1 MFSSRVP
8 GDLGP
13 NTVAAAVERMRLSGG
28 DFDDL
33 TVSNPTEAA
42 IEYPD
47 RLLDGLSD
55 PVALHYEPQ
64 PFGLPVAREA
74 VSAEY
79 ARRGVKVPASHIVL
93 TASSSESYAL
103 LFKLLCD
110 PGESVLVP
118 TPSYPLFEHLTR
130 LDCVHALPYRTEYH
144 GTWTID
150 LEDLRYAI
158 DETTRAI
165 LVVSPNNPTG
175 GWLKR
180 DELGA
185 LVDVCAAHH
194 LVLIGDEVFAD
205 YPIDPAPGAVR
216 SVIDQGDVLTISL
229 GGLSKSVGL
238 PQLKLGW
245 MALRGP
251 SSLLQSA
258 LMRLEIAA
266 DAYLSVGTPVQVAA
280 PMLLKAGHDVRLQI
294 RQRVVSNYRQMLD
307 RGPTAPLVPG
317 PSRRGRVVGRPADP
331 AHDARG
337 RVRDSSAG
345 AAPPARAPGVFL
357 RLPPRRLS
365 GRESAHAS
373 RCVPPRHRPS
383 ADGRL
388 HLIGHGSPPHA
399 PTTTSR
405 P

>member
-13 NTVAAAVERMRLSGG
+13 NSVAAAVERMRLSGRG
-28 DFDDL
+28 FDDL
-33 TVSNPTEAA
+33 TVANPTDAA
-42 IEYPD
+42 IEYPAG
-47 RLLDGLSD
+47 LLAGLAD
-55 PVALHYEPQ
+55 PKALRYDPQ
-64 PFGLPVAREA
+64 PCGLTVAREA

-79 ARRGVKVPASHIVL
+79 ARRGVRVPPSHILL

-130 LDCVHALPYRTEYH
+130 LDCVHALPYRIEYH

-175 GWLKR
+175 AWLKR
-180 DELGA
+180 DELTA
-185 LVDVCAAHH
+185 LVELCAAHH
-194 LVLIGDEVFAD
+194 LALIGDEVFAD

-216 SVIDQGDVLTISL
+216 SVLDQGDVLTVSL

-251 SSLLQSA
+251 SSLLHPA

-266 DAYLSVGTPVQVAA
+266 DAYLSVGTPVQLATPA
-280 PMLLKAGHDVRLQI
+280 LLDAGRGVRLQI
-294 RQRVVSNYRQMLD
+294 RERVLSNYRQLLLAVD
-307 RGPTAPLVPG
+307 RHPSCQALRVEGGWSAVLRIPHTMPEDECVIRLLEHQHLLVHPG
-317 PSRRGRVVGRPADP
+317 YFFDFPRDGYLVVSLLTRPDIFRGAT
-331 AHDARG
+331 
-337 RVRDSSAG
+337 
-345 AAPPARAPGVFL
+345 
-357 RLPPRRLS
+357 
-365 GRESAHAS
+365 
-373 RCVPPRHRPS
+373 
-383 ADGRL
+383 GRL
-388 HLIGHGSPPHA
+388 LA
-399 PTTTSR
+399 AVCA
-405 P
+405 

>member
-13 NTVAAAVERMRLSGG
+13 NTVAAAVERMRLSGRG
-28 DFDDL
+28 FDDL
-33 TVSNPTEAA
+33 TVSNPTDAG
-42 IEYPD
+42 IEYPVG
-47 RLLDGLSD
+47 LLAGLAD
-55 PVALHYEPQ
+55 PKALRYDPQ
-64 PFGLPVAREA
+64 PFGLAVARDA

-79 ARRGVKVPASHIVL
+79 AHRGVRVPSSHILL

-130 LDCVHALPYRTEYH
+130 LDCVHALPYRVEYH

-180 DELGA
+180 DELSA
-185 LVDVCAAHH
+185 LVELCVAHH
-194 LVLIGDEVFAD
+194 LALIGDEVFAD

-216 SVIDQGDVLTISL
+216 SVLDQGDVLTVSL
-229 GGLSKSVGL
+229 GGLSKSAGL

-251 SSLLQSA
+251 SALLQSA
-258 LMRLEIAA
+258 LMRLEIAS
-266 DAYLSVGTPVQVAA
+266 DTYLSVGTPVQLAV
-280 PMLLKAGHDVRLQI
+280 PSLLEAGRDVRRQILQRLLI
-294 RQRVVSNYRQMLD
+294 NYRQLLIAVAQHPSCQVLRTEGGWSAVLRIPHTMPEDECVIRLLNQQHLLVHPGYFFDFPRDGYLVVSLLTRPDVFRSATD
-307 RGPTAPLVPG
+307 RLL
-317 PSRRGRVVGRPADP
+317 
-331 AHDARG
+331 
-337 RVRDSSAG
+337 
-345 AAPPARAPGVFL
+345 AAV
-357 RLPPRRLS
+357 
-365 GRESAHAS
+365 
-373 RCVPPRHRPS
+373 C
-383 ADGRL
+383 
-388 HLIGHGSPPHA
+388 
-399 PTTTSR
+399 T
-405 P
+405 

>member
-8 GDLGP
+8 GDLAP

-64 PFGLPVAREA
+64 PFGLAVTREA

-110 PGESVLVP
+110 PGEAVLVP

-185 LVDVCAAHH
+185 LVDLCAAHH

-251 SSLLQSA
+251 SLLLQSA

-280 PMLLKAGHDVRLQI
+280 PTLLKAGHDVRLQI
-294 RQRVVSNYRQMLD
+294 RQRVVSNYRQLLD
-307 RGPTAPLVPG
+307 AVRRHPSCQVLRAEGGWSAVLRIPHTMPEDECVIRLLERHHLLVHPG
-317 PSRRGRVVGRPADP
+317 YFFDFPRDGYLVVSLLTRPDVFRRAI
-331 AHDARG
+331 
-337 RVRDSSAG
+337 
-345 AAPPARAPGVFL
+345 
-357 RLPPRRLS
+357 
-365 GRESAHAS
+365 
-373 RCVPPRHRPS
+373 
-383 ADGRL
+383 GRL
-388 HLIGHGSPPHA
+388 LTA
-399 PTTTSR
+399 VCT
-405 P
+405 

>member
-13 NTVAAAVERMRLSGG
+13 NSVAAAVERLRLSGH

-33 TVSNPTEAA
+33 TVSNPTDAA
-42 IEYPD
+42 IEYPEG
-47 RLLDGLSD
+47 LLDCLADSH
-55 PVALHYEPQ
+55 ALVYEPQ
-64 PFGLPVAREA
+64 PFGLPAARDAVA
-74 VSAEY
+74 AEY
-79 ARRGVKVPASHIVL
+79 ARRGVRVPSSHIIL

-158 DETTRAI
+158 DDTTRAV

-175 GWLKR
+175 AWLKR
-180 DELGA
+180 DELSA
-185 LVDVCAAHH
+185 LVDLCAAHH
-194 LVLIGDEVFAD
+194 LALIGDEVFAD

-216 SVIDQGDVLTISL
+216 SVIDQGDVLTVSL

-251 SSLLQSA
+251 AALLQPA

-280 PMLLKAGHDVRLQI
+280 PALLKSGHDVRLQI
-294 RQRVVSNYRQMLD
+294 RHRVLTNYRQLL
-307 RGPTAPLVPG
+307 A
-317 PSRRGRVVGRPADP
+317 SVGRHPSCQALRAEGGWSAVLRIPHTMPEDECVI
-331 AHDARG
+331 RLLE
-337 RVRDSSAG
+337 RDHLLVHPGYFFDFPRDGYLVVSLLTRPDVFCSAIDRLL
-345 AAPPARAPGVFL
+345 AAVC
-357 RLPPRRLS
+357 S
-365 GRESAHAS
+365 
-373 RCVPPRHRPS
+373 
-383 ADGRL
+383 
-388 HLIGHGSPPHA
+388 
-399 PTTTSR
+399 
-405 P
+405 

>member
-13 NTVAAAVERMRLSGG
+13 NSVAAAVERMRLSGRG
-28 DFDDL
+28 FDDL
-33 TVSNPTEAA
+33 TVANPTDAA
-42 IEYPD
+42 IEYPAG
-47 RLLDGLSD
+47 LLAGLAD
-55 PVALHYEPQ
+55 PKALRYDPQ
-64 PFGLPVAREA
+64 PFGLAVARDA

-79 ARRGVKVPASHIVL
+79 ARRGVRVPSSHILL

-130 LDCVHALPYRTEYH
+130 LECVHALPYRIEYH

-150 LEDLRYAI
+150 IEDLRYAI

-175 GWLKR
+175 AWLKR
-180 DELGA
+180 DELTA
-185 LVDVCAAHH
+185 LVELCAAHH
-194 LVLIGDEVFAD
+194 LALIGDEVFAD

-216 SVIDQGDVLTISL
+216 SVLDQGDVLTVSL

-251 SSLLQSA
+251 SALLHRA

-266 DAYLSVGTPVQVAA
+266 DAYLSVGTPVQVATPA
-280 PMLLKAGHDVRLQI
+280 LLDAGRGVRLQI
-294 RQRVVSNYRQMLD
+294 RERVLSNYRQLLLAVVRHPSCQALRVEGGWSAVLRIPHTMPEDECVIRLLEQQRLLVHPGYFFDFPRDGYLVVSLLTRPDIFRSATD
-307 RGPTAPLVPG
+307 RLLAA
-317 PSRRGRVVGRPADP
+317 VG
-331 AHDARG
+331 
-337 RVRDSSAG
+337 
-345 AAPPARAPGVFL
+345 
-357 RLPPRRLS
+357 
-365 GRESAHAS
+365 
-373 RCVPPRHRPS
+373 
-383 ADGRL
+383 
-388 HLIGHGSPPHA
+388 
-399 PTTTSR
+399 T
-405 P
+405 

>member
-13 NTVAAAVERMRLSGG
+13 NAVAAAVERMRLSGRG
-28 DFDDL
+28 YDDL
-33 TVSNPTEAA
+33 TVSNPTDAA
-42 IEYPD
+42 IEYPAG
-47 RLLDGLSD
+47 LLDGLAD
-55 PVALHYEPQ
+55 PRALLYEPL
-64 PFGLPVAREA
+64 PFGLPMAREA

-79 ARRGVKVPASHIVL
+79 ARRGVRIPATHIVL

-150 LEDLRYAI
+150 LEELRYSV

-165 LVVSPNNPTG
+165 LVVSPANPTG
-175 GWLKR
+175 AWLKR
-180 DELGA
+180 DELAA
-185 LVDVCAAHH
+185 LVELCAAHH
-194 LVLIGDEVFAD
+194 LMLIGDEVFAD

-216 SVIDQGDVLTISL
+216 SVLDQGDVLTVSL

-251 SSLLQSA
+251 SALLQPA
-258 LMRLEIAA
+258 LMRLEMAA

-280 PMLLKAGHDVRLQI
+280 PGLLKAGHDVRLQI
-294 RQRVVSNYRQMLD
+294 RQRVLGNYRQLLAAVD
-307 RGPTAPLVPG
+307 RHPAGQALRVEGGWSGVLRIPHTMPEDECVIRLLEQQHVLVHPGYFFDFPRDGYLVVSLLTRPDVFRSATDRLLTAVCP
-317 PSRRGRVVGRPADP
+317 
-331 AHDARG
+331 
-337 RVRDSSAG
+337 
-345 AAPPARAPGVFL
+345 
-357 RLPPRRLS
+357 
-365 GRESAHAS
+365 
-373 RCVPPRHRPS
+373 
-383 ADGRL
+383 
-388 HLIGHGSPPHA
+388 
-399 PTTTSR
+399 
-405 P
+405 

>member
-33 TVSNPTEAA
+33 TVSNPTESA

-47 RLLDGLSD
+47 RLLNGLSD
-55 PVALHYEPQ
+55 LAALRYEPQ
-64 PFGLPVAREA
+64 PFGLLGAREA

-150 LEDLRYAI
+150 LEDLKFAI
-158 DETTRAI
+158 DDTTRAI
-165 LVVSPNNPTG
+165 LVVSPSNPTG

-185 LVDVCAAHH
+185 LVDLCAAHH

-294 RQRVVSNYRQMLD
+294 RQRVVGNYRQLLD
-307 RGPTAPLVPG
+307 EVRQHPSCQALRAEGGWSAVLRIPHTMPEDECVIRLLEQHHLLVHPG
-317 PSRRGRVVGRPADP
+317 YFFDFPRDGYLVVSLLTRPDVFRRAI
-331 AHDARG
+331 
-337 RVRDSSAG
+337 
-345 AAPPARAPGVFL
+345 
-357 RLPPRRLS
+357 
-365 GRESAHAS
+365 
-373 RCVPPRHRPS
+373 
-383 ADGRL
+383 GRL
-388 HLIGHGSPPHA
+388 LTA
-399 PTTTSR
+399 VCT
-405 P
+405 

>member
-13 NTVAAAVERMRLSGG
+13 NTVAAAVERMRLSGAG
-28 DFDDL
+28 YDDL
-33 TVSNPTEAA
+33 TVSNPTDAA
-42 IEYPD
+42 IEYPPG
-47 RLLDGLSD
+47 LLDGFAD
-55 PVALHYEPQ
+55 PRALLYEPQ

-79 ARRGVKVPASHIVL
+79 ARRGVRIPASHIVL

-144 GTWTID
+144 GTWGID
-150 LEDLRYAI
+150 LEDLRYAV

-165 LVVSPNNPTG
+165 LVVSPSNPTG
-175 GWLKR
+175 AWLKR
-180 DELGA
+180 DELAA
-185 LVDVCAAHH
+185 LVELCAAHH
-194 LVLIGDEVFAD
+194 LMLIGDEVFAD

-216 SVIDQGDVLTISL
+216 SVLDQGDVLAVSL

-251 SSLLQSA
+251 SPLLQSA

-266 DAYLSVGTPVQVAA
+266 DAYLSVATPVQVAA
-280 PMLLKAGHDVRLQI
+280 PGLLRMGEDVRLQI
-294 RQRVVSNYRQMLD
+294 RQRVVGNYRQLLAAVQRHPSCQVLRAEGGWSAVLRIPHTIPED
-307 RGPTAPLVPG
+307 ECVIRLLEQHHVLVHPGYFFDFPRDGYLVVSLLTRPDAFRTAI
-317 PSRRGRVVGRPADP
+317 
-331 AHDARG
+331 
-337 RVRDSSAG
+337 
-345 AAPPARAPGVFL
+345 
-357 RLPPRRLS
+357 
-365 GRESAHAS
+365 
-373 RCVPPRHRPS
+373 
-383 ADGRL
+383 GRL
-388 HLIGHGSPPHA
+388 LTAVCS
-399 PTTTSR
+399 
-405 P
+405 

>member
-13 NTVAAAVERMRLSGG
+13 NSLASAVERMRLSGR

-33 TVSNPTEAA
+33 TVTNPTDAA
-42 IEYPD
+42 IEYPEG
-47 RLLDGLSD
+47 LLDGLSD
-55 PVALHYEPQ
+55 PTALRYEPQ

-79 ARRGVKVPASHIVL
+79 ARRGVRVPSSHIVL
-93 TASSSESYAL
+93 TASSSESYSL

-130 LDCVHALPYRTEYH
+130 LDSVHALPYRTEYH

-180 DELGA
+180 EELSA
-185 LVDVCAAHH
+185 LVELCAAHH
-194 LVLIGDEVFAD
+194 LMLIGDEVFAD
-205 YPIDPAPGAVR
+205 YAIDPAPGAVR
-216 SVIDQGDVLTISL
+216 SVIDQGDVLTVSL
-229 GGLSKSVGL
+229 GGLSKAVGL

-266 DAYLSVGTPVQVAA
+266 DTYLSVGTPVQVAA
-280 PMLLKAGHDVRLQI
+280 PRLLKAGRDVRLQI
-294 RQRVVSNYRQMLD
+294 RQRVLGNYRLLHEAVARHPSCQALRAEGGWSAVLRIPHTMPEDECVIRLLEQHHLLVHPGYFFDFPRDGYLVVSLLTRPDVFRRATD
-307 RGPTAPLVPG
+307 RLLTAVC
-317 PSRRGRVVGRPADP
+317 A
-331 AHDARG
+331 
-337 RVRDSSAG
+337 
-345 AAPPARAPGVFL
+345 
-357 RLPPRRLS
+357 
-365 GRESAHAS
+365 
-373 RCVPPRHRPS
+373 
-383 ADGRL
+383 
-388 HLIGHGSPPHA
+388 
-399 PTTTSR
+399 
-405 P
+405 

>member
-8 GDLGP
+8 ADLGP
-13 NTVAAAVERMRLSGG
+13 NPVAAALERTRLSGR

-33 TVSNPTEAA
+33 TVSNPTDAA

-47 RLLDGLSD
+47 GLLQGLAD
-55 PVALHYEPQ
+55 PLALRYEPQ
-64 PFGLPVAREA
+64 PFGLPMAREA
-74 VSAEY
+74 VSADY
-79 ARRGVKVPASHIVL
+79 ARRGIRVPASHIVL
-93 TASSSESYAL
+93 TASSSESYSL

-130 LDCVHALPYRTEYH
+130 LDSVHALPYRTEYH
-144 GTWTID
+144 GTWTLD

-175 GWLKR
+175 AWLKR
-180 DELGA
+180 DELTA
-185 LVDVCAAHH
+185 LVDLCAAHH
-194 LVLIGDEVFAD
+194 LMLIGDEVFAD

-216 SVIDQGDVLTISL
+216 SVLDQGDVLTVSL

-280 PMLLKAGHDVRLQI
+280 PTLLKAGHDVRLQI
-294 RQRVVSNYRQMLD
+294 RQRVVNNYRQLLTTVERHPSCQALRAEGGWSAVLRIPHTMPEDECVIRLLEQHHLLVHPGYFFDFPRDGYLVVSLLTRPDVFRRAID
-307 RGPTAPLVPG
+307 RLLTAVC
-317 PSRRGRVVGRPADP
+317 A
-331 AHDARG
+331 
-337 RVRDSSAG
+337 
-345 AAPPARAPGVFL
+345 
-357 RLPPRRLS
+357 
-365 GRESAHAS
+365 
-373 RCVPPRHRPS
+373 
-383 ADGRL
+383 
-388 HLIGHGSPPHA
+388 
-399 PTTTSR
+399 
-405 P
+405 

>member
-1 MFSSRVP
+1 
-8 GDLGP
+8 L
-13 NTVAAAVERMRLSGG
+13 
-28 DFDDL
+28 
-33 TVSNPTEAA
+33 
-42 IEYPD
+42 
-47 RLLDGLSD
+47 
-55 PVALHYEPQ
+55 
-64 PFGLPVAREA
+64 AREA

-79 ARRGVKVPASHIVL
+79 AHRGVRVPSSHIVL
-93 TASSSESYAL
+93 TASSSDSYAL

-150 LEDLRYAI
+150 LEDLRYAV

-175 GWLKR
+175 QWLKR
-180 DELGA
+180 EELAA

-216 SVIDQGDVLTISL
+216 SVLDQGDVLTVSL

-251 SSLLQSA
+251 TSLLQSA
-258 LMRLEIAA
+258 LMRLEIAS

-280 PMLLKAGHDVRLQI
+280 PALLKAGHDVRLQI
-294 RQRVVSNYRQMLD
+294 RQRVLSNYRHLLEAVSQFPSCQALRAEGGWSAVLRIPHTMPEDECVIRLLERQRLLVHPGYFFD
-307 RGPTAPLVPG
+307 FPRDGYLVVSLLTRPDVFRGAIHRLLTAV
-317 PSRRGRVVGRPADP
+317 
-331 AHDARG
+331 
-337 RVRDSSAG
+337 
-345 AAPPARAPGVFL
+345 
-357 RLPPRRLS
+357 
-365 GRESAHAS
+365 
-373 RCVPPRHRPS
+373 C
-383 ADGRL
+383 
-388 HLIGHGSPPHA
+388 
-399 PTTTSR
+399 T
-405 P
+405 